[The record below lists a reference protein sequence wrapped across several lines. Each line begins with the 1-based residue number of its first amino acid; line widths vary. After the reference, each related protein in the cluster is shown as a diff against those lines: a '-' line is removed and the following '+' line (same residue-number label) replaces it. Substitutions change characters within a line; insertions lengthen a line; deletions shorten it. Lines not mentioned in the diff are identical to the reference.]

1 MKYNNNLI
9 IINLR
14 SGPILAVL
22 IHSSIS
28 CLRLN
33 NIKLEVII
41 DYGFAF
47 VRTYGKITETIDKI
61 NRGGYFAVARDSS
74 KMSALKPQEHQIKIM
89 TNAIIL

>member
-1 MKYNNNLI
+1 M
-9 IINLR
+9 INLR

-22 IHSSIS
+22 IYSSVC

-41 DYGFAF
+41 DYGSAF
-47 VRTYGKITETIDKI
+47 VRTYGNITETIDKI
-61 NRGGYFAVARDSS
+61 NRSGYFAIARDSS
-74 KMSALKPQEHQIKIM
+74 KISALVPQEHQIKIM